1 MNNYNHKLTF
11 ISSNNKTFV
20 IHLNPLQYK
29 TMSMFYTDKTKS
41 NFPLFMTYSYFY
53 FKATATPS
61 FRTLI
66 HFTDSN
72 NNIQLGIISTESPI
86 NQPLRQSQYNKQLLQ
101 YNDPPAIPKIP
112 QSLQKK
118 YNRKLYPCIINLPL
132 SLWVLY
138 NSQSL

>member
-11 ISSNNKTFV
+11 ISSNNKSFDLY
-20 IHLNPLQYK
+20 LNPTQYK

-41 NFPLFMTYSYFY
+41 NFPLFMLYSYFY
-53 FKATATPS
+53 FKATQTPS
-61 FRTLI
+61 FKTLI

-72 NNIQLGIISTESPI
+72 NNIQLCIISTENPI
-86 NQPLRQSQYNKQLLQ
+86 NQTLSQSPYKHQLLQ
-101 YNDPPAIPKIP
+101 YNDPPAKPKIP

-118 YNRKLYPCIINLPL
+118 YNRKLMPCIINLPL

-138 NSQSL
+138 NSNSL